1 MKPPAFEYHA
11 PSTIEEALHLLST
24 LGPDAK
30 PLAGGQSLVPM
41 MNFRISHPT
50 HLIDLNN
57 VPDLSHIKT
66 DGDCLRIG
74 AMTRHRDVEH
84 SGLIKGSWPL
94 LCGVM
99 KHVAHVQI
107 RNRGTIGGSLCHA
120 DPSAELPAAIG
131 ALEGELVLQ
140 RGEETRVVPAREF
153 FISALTTVLEP
164 DELLV
169 EIKIPPL
176 PAGTS
181 WAFDELSR
189 RRGDFAIVGVAAV
202 VRCDTAG
209 AIDVVRLA
217 FNGVGETFVRAHRA
231 EAALLGRKPT
241 ADAVAEAAYIA
252 ASDLD
257 PPSDIHASA
266 QYRTKVSEAMAER
279 VLSRALAKRK
289 ALDG

>member
-1 MKPPAFEYHA
+1 MKPPVFEYHA

-57 VPDLSHIKT
+57 ITSLSHIKT
-66 DGDCLRIG
+66 DGDGLCIG

-84 SGLIKGSWPL
+84 SDLIKGSWPL

-120 DPSAELPAAIG
+120 DPSAELPAVMG
-131 ALEGELVLQ
+131 ALEGELVLR
-140 RGEETRVVPAREF
+140 RGTETRVVPAHEF
-153 FISALTTVLEP
+153 FVSALTTVLEP

-169 EIKIPPL
+169 EIKVPSL

-202 VRCDTAG
+202 VRCDAVG
-209 AIDVVRLA
+209 MIDFARLT
-217 FNGVGETFVRAHRA
+217 FTGVGETFVRAGRA

-241 ADAVAEAAYIA
+241 TESVAEAAHIA

-257 PPSDIHASA
+257 PPSDIHASS

-279 VLSRALAKRK
+279 VLSQALAKRK
-289 ALDG
+289 TLNA